1 MFELCICPRERSRCG
16 CVRDAS
22 VGVCVRDCAGQ
33 AGSRTTPSTAVHRPI
48 TVADRAGK
56 KNEIFVDVLERLTV
70 LFNSNV
76 QYPPA
81 AAALCVRVHVV
92 IRRAVVPAGLHLELR
107 D

>member
-1 MFELCICPRERSRCG
+1 M
-16 CVRDAS
+16 
-22 VGVCVRDCAGQ
+22 
-33 AGSRTTPSTAVHRPI
+33 HRPI

-76 QYPPA
+76 RASLQPLCLLLLFTVR
-81 AAALCVRVHVV
+81 AL
-92 IRRAVVPAGLHLELR
+92 AGLHSELS